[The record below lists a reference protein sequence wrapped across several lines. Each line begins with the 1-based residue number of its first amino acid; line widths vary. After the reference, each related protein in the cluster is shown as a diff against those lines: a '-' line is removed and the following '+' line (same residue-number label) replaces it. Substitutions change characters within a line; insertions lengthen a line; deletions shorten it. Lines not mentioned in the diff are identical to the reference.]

1 MEKQNKTAHPFGKD
15 KIHSSSPIADK
26 TGGTID
32 EIFDKYAEKH
42 TVKFDFDAMPFLRG
56 EAKGLEPGI
65 ECVGGKDDEET
76 GYLCRIRGKYVW
88 YSMNSIGLKIFKTE
102 TFIDRMQLECMELSE
117 KICRI
122 EDFLKSDN
130 GNKLDFTEVTLLK
143 KQLLQMQDYF
153 QTLVTRK
160 DMATLKYRL
169 EACRQLNNEL
179 LGINAKRE
187 SLDMA
192 QEAPGTN
199 NKQ

>member
-1 MEKQNKTAHPFGKD
+1 MAKEIKKTE
-15 KIHSSSPIADK
+15 
-26 TGGTID
+26 GTID
-32 EIFDKYAEKH
+32 EIFDKYAETH
-42 TVKFDFDAMPFLRG
+42 TIKFDVEAMTFLRG
-56 EAKGLEPGI
+56 EAKELSPGI
-65 ECVGGKDDEET
+65 ECIGGKDDEET
-76 GYLCRIRGKYVW
+76 GYLCRYKDKYVW
-88 YSMNSIGLKIFKTE
+88 YSMNCIGLKIFKTE

-160 DMATLKYRL
+160 DMATLKYKL

-179 LGINAKRE
+179 LGIKAKRD

-192 QEAPGTN
+192 QEAPETN

>member
-1 MEKQNKTAHPFGKD
+1 M
-15 KIHSSSPIADK
+15 
-26 TGGTID
+26 
-32 EIFDKYAEKH
+32 
-42 TVKFDFDAMPFLRG
+42 V
-56 EAKGLEPGI
+56 
-65 ECVGGKDDEET
+65 
-76 GYLCRIRGKYVW
+76 
-88 YSMNSIGLKIFKTE
+88 
-102 TFIDRMQLECMELSE
+102 LSE

-122 EDFLKSDN
+122 EDVLKSDN

-179 LGINAKRE
+179 LGIKAKRD

-192 QEAPGTN
+192 QEAPETN
-199 NKQ
+199 NKH